1 MKRTILTPAEYRSMP
16 WKNGMGITHE
26 IAISRSDED
35 LVSGSFLWRLSMAEV
50 GTSSP
55 FSLFPGCDRTIVLL
69 EGNGMVLDS
78 GPDGYHV
85 LSHPFV
91 PYSFSGEWQ
100 TQGRLLDGPCRDFN
114 VMWDRKRLSAQC
126 SVIALSNTPQPLI
139 LSGTDH
145 ALFTLYGDVQILSRP
160 SLPGQVLPARHT
172 LLTESGRALGS
183 AAEQSSV
190 LAVKAQEEEALLL
203 SISMMRRPP

>member
-1 MKRTILTPAEYRSMP
+1 MKLTILTPADYRSMP

-35 LVSGSFLWRLSMAEV
+35 LVSGGFLWRLSMAEV

-55 FSLFPGCDRTIVLL
+55 FSRFPGCDRTIVLL
-69 EGNGMVLDS
+69 DGNGMVLDS
-78 GPDGYHV
+78 GPDGCHE
-85 LSHPFV
+85 LSRPFV

-114 VMWDRKRLSAQC
+114 VMWDRKRLSTQC
-126 SVIALSNTPQPLI
+126 SVIALSKTPQPLI

-145 ALFTLYGDVQILSRP
+145 ALFTLCGDVQILPQP
-160 SLPGQVLPARHT
+160 SLTGHVLPARHT
-172 LLTESGRALGS
+172 LLTESSHSPS
-183 AAEQSSV
+183 AAPEQRSV
-190 LAVKAQEEEALLL
+190 LAMKAQEEEALVL
-203 SISMMRRPP
+203 SISMTRRTP